1 MSNLTLTIGN
11 QSITFSQEDMPAIE
25 AVLLNAGRK
34 PGQEIVRMSSSG
46 RIAATYK
53 IAPFQNNEHASRAG
67 TQHFNKSEAPRYILT
82 DF

>member
-1 MSNLTLTIGN
+1 MSSLTLTIGN

-34 PGQEIVRMSSSG
+34 PDQEVARMSSSG
-46 RIAATYK
+46 RIAATYRT
-53 IAPFQNNEHASRAG
+53 APTQHNQHTSRAG
-67 TQHFNKSEAPRYILT
+67 TQYFNESETPRYILT